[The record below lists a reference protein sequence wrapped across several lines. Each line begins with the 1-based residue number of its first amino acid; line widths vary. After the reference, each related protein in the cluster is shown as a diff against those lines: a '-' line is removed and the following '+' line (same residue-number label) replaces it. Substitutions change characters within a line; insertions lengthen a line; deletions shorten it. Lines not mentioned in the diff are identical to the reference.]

1 MTTMNKPRVRRI
13 SDSEVVIE
21 APRSVAFGHVAE
33 AIQKLG
39 TVKQRDSNHTFIDG
53 RIRFGFQSVAMR
65 VSLVE
70 RDPGQTTVVMQGSSD
85 DVWGMGAKNASKRLV
100 QTLENL
106 DNPGFKPDRLG
117 IHPLALVGV
126 VVGLVLIVV
135 WFFKEHPNYR

>member
-1 MTTMNKPRVRRI
+1 MNKPRVRRI
-13 SDSEVVIE
+13 SDTEVVI
-21 APRSVAFGHVAE
+21 AAVRSVAFEHVAE

-39 TVKQRDSNHTFIDG
+39 TLKQRDPNETFIDG
-53 RIRFGFQSVAMR
+53 RIRCGLQIVTMR

-85 DVWGMGAKNASKRLV
+85 DIRGMAAQNASKRLV

-117 IHPLALVGV
+117 VNPLALAGV
-126 VVGLVLIVV
+126 VIGLVVIAYLY
-135 WFFKEHPNYR
+135 FKEHR